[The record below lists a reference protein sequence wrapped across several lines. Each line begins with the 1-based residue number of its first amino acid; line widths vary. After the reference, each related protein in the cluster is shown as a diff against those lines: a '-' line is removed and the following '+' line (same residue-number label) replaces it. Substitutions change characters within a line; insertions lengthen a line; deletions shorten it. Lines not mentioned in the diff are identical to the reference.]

1 MRYLRLVPGASVD
14 RFSFLSA
21 AWMEADRSFFP
32 VDVSYLRYG
41 SFPETALKLPLQQ
54 KMFFSP
60 AWLSIY
66 AVYFHRRIYERKPF
80 EKTSLLPV
88 GLFRDTFSDK
98 RCDPS
103 GLCTALVCDR
113 AAVWENALRQKQAS
127 PEQGSCAKMPTRRP
141 DLNMWIYTS
150 HFYSR
155 IHIITNGQFKMISV
169 CFYKTFFLQLWYLR
183 RHCRTVNAKIIRQL
197 LPVKRN
203 IKG

>member
-1 MRYLRLVPGASVD
+1 MVRQSIIFPVSGYTFPMKNNFIRCGICGWCLELLWTG
-14 RFSFLSA
+14 FLSFRRRE
-21 AWMEADRSFFP
+21 WKLTGHSSLM
-32 VDVSYLRYG
+32 DVSYLRYG

-103 GLCTALVCDR
+103 GLCTALVL
-113 AAVWENALRQKQAS
+113 LRSA
-127 PEQGSCAKMPTRRP
+127 
-141 DLNMWIYTS
+141 
-150 HFYSR
+150 F
-155 IHIITNGQFKMISV
+155 
-169 CFYKTFFLQLWYLR
+169 
-183 RHCRTVNAKIIRQL
+183 
-197 LPVKRN
+197 
-203 IKG
+203 

>member
-1 MRYLRLVPGASVD
+1 
-14 RFSFLSA
+14 
-21 AWMEADRSFFP
+21 MEADRSFFP

-98 RCDPS
+98 RCEPAQ
-103 GLCTALVCDR
+103 GLRHD
-113 AAVWENALRQKQAS
+113 
-127 PEQGSCAKMPTRRP
+127 GGAKHPYR
-141 DLNMWIYTS
+141 
-150 HFYSR
+150 
-155 IHIITNGQFKMISV
+155 G
-169 CFYKTFFLQLWYLR
+169 
-183 RHCRTVNAKIIRQL
+183 TV
-197 LPVKRN
+197 
-203 IKG
+203 

>member
-1 MRYLRLVPGASVD
+1 MVRQSIIFPVSGYTFPMKNNFIRCGICGWCLELLWTG
-14 RFSFLSA
+14 FLSFRRRE
-21 AWMEADRSFFP
+21 WKLTGSFFP

-103 GLCTALVCDR
+103 RLCTALVL
-113 AAVWENALRQKQAS
+113 LRSA
-127 PEQGSCAKMPTRRP
+127 
-141 DLNMWIYTS
+141 
-150 HFYSR
+150 F
-155 IHIITNGQFKMISV
+155 
-169 CFYKTFFLQLWYLR
+169 
-183 RHCRTVNAKIIRQL
+183 
-197 LPVKRN
+197 
-203 IKG
+203 

>member
-1 MRYLRLVPGASVD
+1 
-14 RFSFLSA
+14 
-21 AWMEADRSFFP
+21 MEADRSFFP

-103 GLCTALVCDR
+103 GLCTALVR
-113 AAVWENALRQKQAS
+113 NRIIFRKNTQKTLL
-127 PEQGSCAKMPTRRP
+127 K
-141 DLNMWIYTS
+141 N
-150 HFYSR
+150 
-155 IHIITNGQFKMISV
+155 IHGYYMI
-169 CFYKTFFLQLWYLR
+169 LR
-183 RHCRTVNAKIIRQL
+183 RITKKVPEPTKYGGM
-197 LPVKRN
+197 K
-203 IKG
+203 